1 MSRTSTNTYFG
12 SFGSSFVS
20 QSHIV
25 EQIRSAILEGK
36 LQEVERLSTKISLN
50 DISSNRD
57 VYGNTLLHTAI
68 LLGRPE
74 IAQFLINFGCP
85 LTTAN
90 ARGETCYDLL
100 AKSNIGSLVRFIDDS
115 GKKKLETSQMET
127 RSKTAKIVALE
138 TEVRSLE
145 NANVRLSK
153 ENQDLTIEL
162 GKRKRD
168 IEELK
173 TEVHELETQKRN
185 LIEGSKKNRK
195 I

>member
-1 MSRTSTNTYFG
+1 MSRTSTSTYY
-12 SFGSSFVS
+12 SFGSSIVPQS
-20 QSHIV
+20 QIV
-25 EQIRSAILEGK
+25 DQMRTAILAGNRS
-36 LQEVERLSTKISLN
+36 EVERLSTKISLS
-50 DISSNRD
+50 DLSSNRD
-57 VYGNTLLHTAI
+57 VYGNNLLHTAI

-90 ARGETCYDLL
+90 VRGETSYDLL
-100 AKSNIGSLVRFIDDS
+100 AKSNIGSLVKFIDDS
-115 GKKKLETSQMET
+115 GKNKLETSQMET

-168 IEELK
+168 IEEL
-173 TEVHELETQKRN
+173 ETQKSN
-185 LIEGSKKNRK
+185 LIKASRKK
-195 I
+195 

>member
-1 MSRTSTNTYFG
+1 MSRTSTSTYYG
-12 SFGSSFVS
+12 FGSSFVPQS
-20 QSHIV
+20 QIV
-25 EQIRSAILEGK
+25 DQMRSAIISGN
-36 LQEVERLSTKISLN
+36 QSEVERLSSTKISLS
-50 DISSNRD
+50 DLSSNRD

-90 ARGETCYDLL
+90 SRGETSYDLL
-100 AKSNIGSLVRFIDDS
+100 AKSNIGTLVKYIHDS
-115 GKKKLETSQMET
+115 EKKKVEAHQMET
-127 RSKTAKIVALE
+127 RSKASRIVALE

-153 ENQDLTIEL
+153 ENQELTIEL

-168 IEELK
+168 IEEL
-173 TEVHELETQKRN
+173 ETQKSN
-185 LIEGSKKNRK
+185 LIKASKKK
-195 I
+195 

>member
-1 MSRTSTNTYFG
+1 MSRTSTNTNTYFG

-25 EQIRSAILEGK
+25 EQIRSAILAGN
-36 LQEVERLSTKISLN
+36 LSEVERLSTKISLN

-74 IAQFLINFGCP
+74 IAQFLINFGCH

-173 TEVHELETQKRN
+173 TQQDN
-185 LIEGSKKNRK
+185 LIKGYKKK
-195 I
+195 

>member
-1 MSRTSTNTYFG
+1 MSTRTNAYY
-12 SFGSSFVS
+12 SFGSSIVPQS
-20 QSHIV
+20 QIV
-25 EQIRSAILEGK
+25 DQMRTAILAGNRS
-36 LQEVERLSTKISLN
+36 EVERLSTKISLN

-90 ARGETCYDLL
+90 ARGETSYDLI
-100 AKSNIGSLVRFIDDS
+100 AKSNIGSLVKFIDDS
-115 GKKKLETSQMET
+115 GKNKLETSQMET

-153 ENQDLTIEL
+153 ENQELTIKL
-162 GKRKRD
+162 GKRDR
-168 IEELK
+168 
-173 TEVHELETQKRN
+173 EVDELETQKSN
-185 LIEGSKKNRK
+185 LIKASRKK
-195 I
+195 

>member
-1 MSRTSTNTYFG
+1 MSSTRTSTSTYYG
-12 SFGSSFVS
+12 GFGSSIVPS
-20 QSHIV
+20 SHYVESMRTAIISGNQS
-25 EQIRSAILEGK
+25 
-36 LQEVERLSTKISLN
+36 EVERLSTKISLS
-50 DISSNRD
+50 DLSSNRD

-90 ARGETCYDLL
+90 SRGETSYDLL
-100 AKSNIGSLVRFIDDS
+100 AKSNIGNLVKYIHDS
-115 GKKKLETSQMET
+115 EKKKVEAHQMET

-153 ENQDLTIEL
+153 ENQELTIEL

-168 IEELK
+168 IEEL
-173 TEVHELETQKRN
+173 ETQKSN
-185 LIEGSKKNRK
+185 LIKASKKK
-195 I
+195 

>member
-1 MSRTSTNTYFG
+1 MSRTSTSTYYG
-12 SFGSSFVS
+12 FGSSIVPQS
-20 QSHIV
+20 QIV
-25 EQIRSAILEGK
+25 DQMRSAIISGN
-36 LQEVERLSTKISLN
+36 QSEVERLSTKISLN

-57 VYGNTLLHTAI
+57 IYGNTILHTAI

-90 ARGETCYDLL
+90 SRGETCYDLL
-100 AKSNIGSLVRFIDDS
+100 AKSNIGSLVKFIDDS
-115 GKKKLETSQMET
+115 GKKKVEAHQMET
-127 RSKTAKIVALE
+127 RSKATRIVALE

-145 NANVRLSK
+145 NANMRLSK
-153 ENQDLTIEL
+153 ENQELTIEL

-173 TEVHELETQKRN
+173 TQNSN
-185 LIEGSKKNRK
+185 LIKASKKK
-195 I
+195 

>member
-1 MSRTSTNTYFG
+1 MSRTSTSTYYG
-12 SFGSSFVS
+12 FGSSIVPSSHYVDNMRTAIVS
-20 QSHIV
+20 GNQS
-25 EQIRSAILEGK
+25 
-36 LQEVERLSTKISLN
+36 EVERLSTKISLN

-168 IEELK
+168 IED
-173 TEVHELETQKRN
+173 LETQKSN
-185 LIEGSKKNRK
+185 LIKASRKK
-195 I
+195 

>member
-1 MSRTSTNTYFG
+1 MSNTRTSTSTSTYFG
-12 SFGSSFVS
+12 SSIIPSSHYIDNSRLAILAGNLSEVKKSCDKVS
-20 QSHIV
+20 QH
-25 EQIRSAILEGK
+25 
-36 LQEVERLSTKISLN
+36 

-90 ARGETCYDLL
+90 ARGETCYDFL

-127 RSKTAKIVALE
+127 RSKTVKIVALE

-168 IEELK
+168 IEEL
-173 TEVHELETQKRN
+173 ETQKSN
-185 LIEGSKKNRK
+185 LIKASRKK
-195 I
+195 

>member
-1 MSRTSTNTYFG
+1 MSTRTSTNTYYG
-12 SFGSSFVS
+12 AFGSSIVPSSHYVDNMRTAIVS
-20 QSHIV
+20 GNQS
-25 EQIRSAILEGK
+25 
-36 LQEVERLSTKISLN
+36 EVERLSTKISLS

-90 ARGETCYDLL
+90 SRGETSYDLL
-100 AKSNIGSLVRFIDDS
+100 AKSNIGTLVKYIHDS
-115 GKKKLETSQMET
+115 EKKKVEAHQMET
-127 RSKTAKIVALE
+127 RSKE

-153 ENQDLTIEL
+153 ENQELTIEL

-168 IEELK
+168 IEEL
-173 TEVHELETQKRN
+173 ETQKSN
-185 LIEGSKKNRK
+185 LIKASKKK
-195 I
+195 

>member
-1 MSRTSTNTYFG
+1 MSRTSTSTYY
-12 SFGSSFVS
+12 SFGSSIVPPPHYIDNMRRAIVS
-20 QSHIV
+20 ENQS
-25 EQIRSAILEGK
+25 
-36 LQEVERLSTKISLN
+36 EVERLSTKISLS

-68 LLGRPE
+68 LLGRSE

-90 ARGETCYDLL
+90 SIGETCYDLL

-127 RSKTAKIVALE
+127 RSKSVKIVALE

-168 IEELK
+168 IEEL
-173 TEVHELETQKRN
+173 ETQKSN
-185 LIEGSKKNRK
+185 LIKASKKK
-195 I
+195 

>member
-1 MSRTSTNTYFG
+1 MSRTSTSTFYG
-12 SFGSSFVS
+12 FGSSIVPSSHYVDNMRTAIVS
-20 QSHIV
+20 GNQS
-25 EQIRSAILEGK
+25 
-36 LQEVERLSTKISLN
+36 EVERLSTKISLN

-74 IAQFLINFGCP
+74 IAQFLINFRCP

-173 TEVHELETQKRN
+173 TQKDN
-185 LIEGSKKNRK
+185 LIKASRNK
-195 I
+195 

>member
-1 MSRTSTNTYFG
+1 MSTRTSTSTYY
-12 SFGSSFVS
+12 SIGSSIVPSS
-20 QSHIV
+20 QIV
-25 EQIRSAILEGK
+25 DQIRTAILAGNRS
-36 LQEVERLSTKISLN
+36 EVERLSTKISLI

-85 LTTAN
+85 LMTAN
-90 ARGETCYDLL
+90 ARGETSYDLL
-100 AKSNIGSLVRFIDDS
+100 AKSNIGSLVKFIDDS
-115 GKKKLETSQMET
+115 GKNKLETSQMET

-153 ENQDLTIEL
+153 ENQDLTIKL
-162 GKRKRD
+162 GKRER
-168 IEELK
+168 
-173 TEVHELETQKRN
+173 EVDELETQKSN
-185 LIEGSKKNRK
+185 LIKASRKK
-195 I
+195 

>member
-1 MSRTSTNTYFG
+1 MSRTSTNTSTYFG
-12 SFGSSFVS
+12 SFGSSIIP

-25 EQIRSAILEGK
+25 EQIRLAILAGK
-36 LQEVERLSTKISLN
+36 LSEVEKLCKISLS

-68 LLGRPE
+68 ILGRSE

-90 ARGETCYDLL
+90 SIGETCYDLL

-115 GKKKLETSQMET
+115 GKKKIETLQMET
-127 RSKTAKIVALE
+127 RSKSVKIVALE

-168 IEELK
+168 IEEL
-173 TEVHELETQKRN
+173 ETQKSN
-185 LIEGSKKNRK
+185 LIKASKKK
-195 I
+195 